1 MSNLIVFFNNIDEYN
16 QRAEPFV
23 KSSALSIVT

>member
-1 MSNLIVFFNNIDEYN
+1 MSNLIVFFDNTGEYN
-16 QRAEPFV
+16 QKAEPFV